1 MELRQ
6 LKYFIRAAELSNFT
20 KASEE
25 LFITQST
32 LSQQIKELENSLNI
46 SLFDR
51 IGKRV
56 KLTEAGEIML
66 QYARKTIYQSEES
79 KQVLRDLNNLKTG
92 KLIIG
97 STYGLTHIL
106 INSLTSFS
114 QEYPDIQIQ
123 IVFGSTLELLK
134 KLRNYELDCILSF
147 LSKSNNNSDIET
159 VTLFTSTL
167 SLIVHKSHPWSRLK
181 KISLKMI
188 KEVPLVIAS
197 QSYSIRNY
205 LDEILTQN
213 NVRLNIQMEINDI
226 HSLLKLT
233 NTKRWN
239 TILMSSSLF
248 DFSELRAI
256 PLEERNTEREAT
268 ITFLKDIYH
277 KKAMLAFQKV
287 ILEKI

>member
-1 MELRQ
+1 M
-6 LKYFIRAAELSNFT
+6 
-20 KASEE
+20 
-25 LFITQST
+25 
-32 LSQQIKELENSLNI
+32 
-46 SLFDR
+46 
-51 IGKRV
+51 
-56 KLTEAGEIML
+56 
-66 QYARKTIYQSEES
+66 
-79 KQVLRDLNNLKTG
+79 
-92 KLIIG
+92 
-97 STYGLTHIL
+97 THIL

-147 LSKSNNNSDIET
+147 LSKSNNNSDTET

-205 LDEILTQN
+205 LDEILTQKN
-213 NVRLNIQMEINDI
+213 GILNIQKEVNDI

-233 NTKRWN
+233 NTKQWN
-239 TILMSSSLF
+239 TI
-248 DFSELRAI
+248 
-256 PLEERNTEREAT
+256 NTV
-268 ITFLKDIYH
+268 LND
-277 KKAMLAFQKV
+277 
-287 ILEKI
+287 